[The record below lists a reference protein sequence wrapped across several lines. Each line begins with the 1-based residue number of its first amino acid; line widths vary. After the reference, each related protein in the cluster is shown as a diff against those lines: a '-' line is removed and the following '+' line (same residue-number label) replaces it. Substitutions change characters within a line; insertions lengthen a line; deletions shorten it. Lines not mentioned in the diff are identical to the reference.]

1 MNYCMK
7 SAHTTYSIVPQVGIC
22 QVLNAPYR
30 LGIDTQSMR
39 TYAASLER
47 SYISLPRSEPFA
59 YVRVRKTV
67 SCICVVN

>member
-1 MNYCMK
+1 MVSLILSCISLLPR
-7 SAHTTYSIVPQVGIC
+7 SAYAH
-22 QVLNAPYR
+22 VLNAPYR

-39 TYAASLER
+39 TYAASLEQ
-47 SYISLPRSEPFA
+47 SYISSPRSEPFA